1 MQIYRVSNQ
10 HFMQRPLKAF
20 ENQIKTMSSQILN
33 QANKMSDITVQK
45 QQLGG
50 QGHQHMEKE

>member
-1 MQIYRVSNQ
+1 
-10 HFMQRPLKAF
+10 MQRPLKAF

-33 QANKMSDITVQK
+33 QANKMSDIAVQK

>member
-1 MQIYRVSNQ
+1 
-10 HFMQRPLKAF
+10 
-20 ENQIKTMSSQILN
+20 LN

-50 QGHQHMEKE
+50 QGHQHMEKDWLNK